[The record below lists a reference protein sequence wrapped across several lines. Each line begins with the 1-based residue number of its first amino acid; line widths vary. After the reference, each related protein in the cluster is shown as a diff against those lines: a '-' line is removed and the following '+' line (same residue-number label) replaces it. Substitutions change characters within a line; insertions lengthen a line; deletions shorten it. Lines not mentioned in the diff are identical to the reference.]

1 MSTGRPSTRTPFHQL
16 SVIKS
21 ALLQL
26 FNERRHRRTL
36 SRRIRHDI
44 RHLSLRRVLAKCPQ
58 QVAQHLARHRA
69 SALLVEQRERLLVLC
84 KTLRAAGGR
93 AYISS
98 SASATDAI
106 TAVAP
111 AYLRY
116 RSVRL
121 GQLTGAALR
130 TQCKLTM
137 M

>member
-1 MSTGRPSTRTPFHQL
+1 MQCTANTTIPSVSFPSGQRQTELRTFPWGRRNN
-16 SVIKS
+16 V
-21 ALLQL
+21 
-26 FNERRHRRTL
+26 R
-36 SRRIRHDI
+36 D
-44 RHLSLRRVLAKCPQ
+44 LSLRRVLAKCPQ
-58 QVAQHLARHRA
+58 QIAQHLARHRA

-84 KTLRAAGGR
+84 KTLRAARAR

-98 SASATDAI
+98 SVSATDAI

-130 TQCKLTM
+130 VQCKLTM